1 MLLFQASEIYEQL
14 NEKAFKI
21 IDLEDDIN
29 RRSKQIR
36 DLEHK
41 MAEVVSLF
49 AESPS

>member
-21 IDLEDDIN
+21 IDFN